1 MLFLSSTPVPT
12 PSPTIDPDLV
22 TPGTAGWVV
31 VALLAVAVVL
41 LAIDMLRRV
50 RRVKYR
56 AEANEALDAEQAA
69 AEAEDGDVSPR

>member
-22 TPGTAGWVV
+22 TPGMAGWVV